1 MSPLIISF
9 DVFTFPRLLQ
19 IAGLSLKV
27 ACTLCQK
34 SELEYWD
41 FFEVI
46 FLLEYPC
53 FLGSHKWQG
62 CVSRAS
68 QQKAWRVDNDKNS
81 SDLSNDTHGAVCGFL
96 SRE

>member
-27 ACTLCQK
+27 ASTLCQK

-41 FFEVI
+41 FFRSDI
-46 FLLEYPC
+46 FARISVFPR
-53 FLGSHKWQG
+53 F
-62 CVSRAS
+62 S
-68 QQKAWRVDNDKNS
+68 QMARLCIKGKSTESLA
-81 SDLSNDTHGAVCGFL
+81 C
-96 SRE
+96 